1 MHALDFSCLLVF
13 MNTGA
18 VCYLDL
24 CDFMLIGGGE
34 RDHAH
39 FQPSIE
45 CIGRLGNQPV
55 YLKLG
60 MKTG

>member
-1 MHALDFSCLLVF
+1 

-34 RDHAH
+34 SNHAH